1 MTTDQTPTPV
11 EPTETMID
19 AAVAAFH
26 EKLRENGFGGW
37 TEPDDYRD
45 EVTAALRAGM
55 NA

>member
-1 MTTDQTPTPV
+1 MTDQTPTPV

-26 EKLRENGFGGW
+26 EKLAEQGMGW
-37 TEPDDYRD
+37 TSPEDWRE

>member
-1 MTTDQTPTPV
+1 MTDQTPTPV
-11 EPTETMID
+11 EPSEPMID

-26 EKLRENGFGGW
+26 EKLREQGMGW
-37 TEPDDYRD
+37 TSPEDWRD